1 MGWKAG
7 EVIGT
12 PGAKNQI
19 QKLVAVQQGTGQI
32 LISSLPDLESRKK
45 VLLSYLNLELRAKSP
60 NDWTECQ
67 QGQKTQI
74 SGPLIPRPKQ
84 RTEEEHV
91 YCLIQ

>member
-45 VLLSYLNLELRAKSP
+45 VLHSYTTLS
-60 NDWTECQ
+60 
-67 QGQKTQI
+67 
-74 SGPLIPRPKQ
+74 
-84 RTEEEHV
+84 
-91 YCLIQ
+91 